1 VVRLA
6 SQTSRSSVWFPTE
19 KILGVKLGM
28 ALSSAKRYRKDT
40 HRAVPP
46 SETLERVWP
55 LLPRMGITRVANV
68 TGLDRIGIPVVMVTR
83 PNSRSVSVAQGK
95 GLTLE
100 TAKAS
105 GVMEAIETWHAE
117 RITLPLRYSSLAD
130 ISADSAAADVA
141 RLPWLRGARFT
152 DRTRILWIAGR
163 DLAAGTPAW
172 VPFEMVH
179 TDYTR
184 PSAPGHGCFPSSSNG
199 LASGN
204 SVIEATCHA
213 LCELIERDATSVWH
227 HLPAEARGRTRVRPD
242 TVDDPACAEV
252 IGRIEAAGIELAV
265 WETTTDVGVA
275 AFRAVIAEPV
285 TQQGHI
291 GIGDG
296 CHPNR
301 GIALLRALTEAV
313 QTRMTYISGARDD
326 MTPDEFTPEALASKG
341 CFVRAMLD
349 QGRPGRDF
357 AEAPN
362 RDAETFEDDLGW
374 LMARL
379 EGAGCGQVLAVDLTQ
394 PGIGISVVRA
404 VVPGLE
410 APHDDDG
417 YVPGER
423 ATAAA
428 GAET

>member
-1 VVRLA
+1 MQR
-6 SQTSRSSVWFPTE
+6 RM
-19 KILGVKLGM
+19 KIDM
-28 ALSSAKRYRKDT
+28 ADSSAKRNRKDT
-40 HRAVPP
+40 HRTVPP

-117 RITLPLRYSSLAD
+117 RISLPLRYASLAD
-130 ISADSAAADVA
+130 ITCDRASADVA
-141 RLPWLRGARFT
+141 RLPRPRGARFT
-152 DRTRILWIAGR
+152 DQTRILWIAGH
-163 DLAAGTPAW
+163 DLETCTPAW
-172 VPFEMVH
+172 LPFEMVH

-184 PSAPGHGCFPSSSNG
+184 PSPPGHGHFHRSSNG

-204 SVIEATCHA
+204 SAIEATCHA

-227 HLPAEARGRTRVRPD
+227 SLPAGARAQTRVRPGSID
-242 TVDDPACAEV
+242 NVACAEA
-252 IGRIEAAGIELAV
+252 IGRIEAAGLELAI
-265 WETTTDVGVA
+265 WETTSDVGVA
-275 AFRAVIAEPV
+275 TFRAVIAEPGA
-285 TQQGHI
+285 QQGHI

-296 CHPNR
+296 CHPSR
-301 GIALLRALTEAV
+301 DIAMLRALTEAV

-326 MTPDEFTPEALASKG
+326 MTPDEFTPQALASKRS
-341 CFVRAMLD
+341 FVRAMCD
-349 QGRPGRDF
+349 QGEPALAF
-357 AEAPN
+357 ADAPHH
-362 RDAETFEDDLGW
+362 DAETFEDDLAW
-374 LMARL
+374 LVARL
-379 EGAGCGQVLAVDLTQ
+379 ASAGCGRVLTVDLSQ
-394 PGIGISVVRA
+394 PGLGISVVRA

-410 APHDDDG
+410 APHDDDD
-417 YVPGER
+417 YVPGAR

-428 GAET
+428 GPGS